1 MGGIGHGKH
10 CIGAQDGYVPFP
22 YQSGDKKTGRGC
34 LCEKWPDA
42 DTQALNIFIQQSINA
57 GGFPFQ
63 VNEENAELIKARAME
78 RLMKELE
85 AGENSGELIDEAEA
99 YRLLGVT
106 EL

>member
-42 DTQALNIFIQQSINA
+42 DINA

-85 AGENSGELIDEAEA
+85 AGEKSGELIDEAEA

>member
-34 LCEKWPDA
+34 
-42 DTQALNIFIQQSINA
+42 
-57 GGFPFQ
+57 
-63 VNEENAELIKARAME
+63 